1 MNVNKVLTKDYE
13 NKTLSRSGK
22 NKANT
27 KPIQTQTNPIKA
39 NKMPKQTQFK
49 AKQSQFQRQKNGGA
63 CCFVYTIRYDIPDM
77 LTKDLAICIRALDYS
92 ETSQI
97 VTLFIRATGKIKAI
111 AKGSKRPKS
120 AFDGPIEIFSCGKI
134 VFSDSTKEKL
144 ATLTE
149 FEQQPGFT
157 HQSDNLFAFNCCLL
171 GTELL
176 SSLTNDY
183 DPHPQLFDSF
193 LQFLQN
199 TNETRDALHASR
211 DTLALLIL
219 FQLALLKEVGLQPIL
234 NACINCK
241 NNFSTDWSE
250 VYFSSLANGLICR
263 DCEASFPDKIRLK
276 KNAAGCLANLKRI
289 AESNEKTLKE
299 VEKILIHHFTNT
311 LGRPPKMA
319 KHISKS

>member
-1 MNVNKVLTKDYE
+1 
-13 NKTLSRSGK
+13 
-22 NKANT
+22 
-27 KPIQTQTNPIKA
+27 
-39 NKMPKQTQFK
+39 
-49 AKQSQFQRQKNGGA
+49 
-63 CCFVYTIRYDIPDM
+63 M
-77 LTKDLAICIRALDYS
+77 LTKDLAICIRASDYS

-97 VTLFIRATGKIKAI
+97 VTLFTRATGKIRAI

-120 AFDGPIEIFSCGKI
+120 KFDGPIELFSYGSI
-134 VFSDSTKEKL
+134 VFSDSKKEKL

-157 HQSDNLFAFNCCLL
+157 PRGDDLFALNCCLL

-176 SSLTNDY
+176 NSMTNDY
-183 DPHPQLFDSF
+183 DPHSELFDNF

-199 TNETRDALHASR
+199 TNQTPDALNGSR

-219 FQLALLKEVGLQPIL
+219 FQLALLKEVGLQPVL
-234 NACINCK
+234 NACVNCK
-241 NNFSTDWSE
+241 DNFSSDWSE

-276 KNAAGCLANLKRI
+276 NDAARCLTNLKML

-299 VEKILIHHFTNT
+299 VEKILVHHFTEI
-311 LGRPPKMA
+311 LRRPPKMA
-319 KHISKS
+319 KHILKS